1 MRLSGKKV
9 LFLTNYP
16 APYRVDF
23 FNELGKRVQLT
34 VVFEENIEEQSH
46 RNSKWFDTN
55 YSNFQVVFLN
65 ARKIKNQT
73 ISLKIIDILKEKYDS
88 IIIGVYSTLTAQ
100 IAILY
105 LRAKKI
111 PFSIETD
118 GGIAKN
124 GDGIKEKWKKFLIS
138 SAANYFSPSEMSDVY
153 LKHYGA
159 KQNEII
165 RYPFSSLKTQDLLS
179 SVIDF
184 KAKRVIRQKL
194 EMTEKNIVLTV
205 GQFIP
210 RKGNDVL
217 IRAAKYVPDS
227 VGIYFVGGEATTE
240 YTDLVNQLALKN
252 IHFVGFKTK
261 KELKEYYLAADLFV
275 MPTREDIWGLVINE
289 ALSNG
294 LPVLSTDKCVAALE
308 LVKPGYNGEIIESD
322 YAEKMGKTITLLF
335 EKPDIMRKM
344 AENAIVDIGNHTIEK
359 MVEAHVHYFERQE

>member
-73 ISLKIIDILKEKYDS
+73 ISLKIIDILKEK
-88 IIIGVYSTLTAQ
+88 
-100 IAILY
+100 
-105 LRAKKI
+105 
-111 PFSIETD
+111 
-118 GGIAKN
+118 
-124 GDGIKEKWKKFLIS
+124 WKKFLIS
-138 SAANYFSPSEMSDVY
+138 SATNYFSPSEMSDVY

-240 YTDLVNQLALKN
+240 YTDLVNQLALEN

-308 LVKPGYNGEIIESD
+308 LVKPGYNGEIIESN
-322 YAEKMGKTITLLF
+322 YAEKMGKTITLLL
-335 EKPDIMRKM
+335 EKPDIMKKM